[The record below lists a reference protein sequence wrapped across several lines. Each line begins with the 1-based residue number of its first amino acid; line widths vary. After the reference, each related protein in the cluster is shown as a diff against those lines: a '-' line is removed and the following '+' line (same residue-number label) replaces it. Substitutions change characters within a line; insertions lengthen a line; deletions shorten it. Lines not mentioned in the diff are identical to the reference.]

1 MKKRSTTTIPAP
13 SMVAISGNP
22 GSNSS
27 YSTLYADLKSYIE
40 KTRVQIAYGI
50 NQEMVLLYWHVG
62 YRIRQDILEEHRASY
77 GKEIVSSLSRQL
89 SAEYGKGYKRANL
102 FHMIRFAEIFPDV
115 QIVSALSRQLS
126 WTQMRTIIYLD
137 DPLKRDFY
145 AEMCRIERWST
156 RTLQAKI
163 QGMLFERT
171 ALSRKP
177 EELARQE
184 LEALRTEDQ
193 MSPDLVFRDPY
204 FLDFLGLSDTYSEKD
219 IESGIIREIER
230 FILEM
235 GSDFAF
241 IARQKRITIDA
252 EDYYIDLLF
261 FHRRLRC
268 LIAIDLKMGRF
279 QAADKGQMELYLRWL
294 DKYERVPGEES
305 PMGLILCAGKSD
317 VHVELLGLSDSGIRV
332 AEYLTELPPRELLEA
347 KLKSAMERA
356 QNQFGKVDEDIGIDR
371 GVHK

>member
-1 MKKRSTTTIPAP
+1 MKKRSSTTIPTP
-13 SMVAISGNP
+13 SMAGISGNP
-22 GSNSS
+22 DSNSS
-27 YSTLYADLKSYIE
+27 YSALYADLKSYIE

-50 NQEMVLLYWHVG
+50 NQEMVLLYWQVG
-62 YRIRQDILEEHRASY
+62 HRIWQDILEEHRASY
-77 GKEIVSSLSRQL
+77 GKEIVSALSRQL
-89 SAEYGKGYKRANL
+89 STEYGKGFNRANL

-126 WTQMRTIIYLD
+126 WTHMRTLIYLD
-137 DPLKRDFY
+137 DSLKRDFY

-184 LEALRTEDQ
+184 LEALRKEDQ

-235 GSDFAF
+235 GSDFSF

-268 LIAIDLKMGRF
+268 LIAIDLKLGRF
-279 QAADKGQMELYLRWL
+279 QAADTGQMELYLRWL

-305 PMGLILCAGKSD
+305 PMGLILCAGKSAE
-317 VHVELLGLSDSGIRV
+317 HVELLGLSDSGIRV

-347 KLKSAMERA
+347 KLKSAMKRA
-356 QNQFGKVDEDIGIDR
+356 QNQFGKEDEDIYSEKVGR
-371 GVHK
+371 